1 MNPDLV
7 EAVARAIR
15 RRYLQRYGVLPREV
29 DDWRSVAEAALKAHE
44 TWLAEQGLVLVKQQK
59 CPHGCRGTG
68 WIGAG
73 NEWGDTAALPCPI
86 HATQPR

>member
-7 EAVARAIR
+7 EAVARAVCEA
-15 RRYLQRYGVLPREV
+15 LGLPYHPKRN
-29 DDWRSVAEAALKAHE
+29 AAGEAALKAHQ

-73 NEWGDTAALPCPI
+73 NEWGDTAALSCPI